1 MDQVTFIVDVGD
13 HEEQSL
19 SATKKNNVGYI
30 KETVILSKWITVYDT
45 SVIIEVNYHEEQ
57 LFIETKPD
65 SADHI

>member
-19 SATKKNNVGYI
+19 IATKKNNVDYV
-30 KETVILSKWITVYDT
+30 KETVIRKWITVYDT

-65 SADHI
+65 SADRI